1 VAPISVSVPHVK
13 IVVPDTGHHEV
24 RLLDEVER
32 VDADGRVRQSNGDRL
47 RKAAAGWIVTTSIRS
62 RDAWPRARPAAHGRG
77 VTAVDEHLVPKVILK
92 GRCVC

>member
-1 VAPISVSVPHVK
+1 VAAMSVPHVK
-13 IVVPDTGHHEV
+13 IVLPDAGHHEV

-47 RKAAAGWIVTTSIRS
+47 RKAAAGSIATTSIRS
-62 RDAWPRARPAAHGRG
+62 RDAWLRGRPATYGRG

-92 GRCVC
+92 GRRAC